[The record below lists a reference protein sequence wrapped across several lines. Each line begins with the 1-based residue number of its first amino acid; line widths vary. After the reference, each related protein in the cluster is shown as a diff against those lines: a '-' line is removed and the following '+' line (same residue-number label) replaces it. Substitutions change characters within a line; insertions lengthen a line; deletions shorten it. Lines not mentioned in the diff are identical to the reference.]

1 MIAPPHCFKPVLS
14 FSLLLLY
21 AVSRPVYPQ
30 AQTPPPGQKQ
40 QAEPTIRVKVG
51 LVQTDVMV
59 FDRQGHFVPDLK
71 LDQFE
76 LRVDGKVQPISF
88 MELVS
93 AGSLHDQEIWAKEE
107 GKPAPQEPAAASSNP
122 GRTLLFFVDDWHL
135 SADSVMRSR
144 AALTNLINLSMSPKD
159 RVAIFAASGQ
169 LGTTQEL
176 TGDKNAVLASLERF
190 NFKSAGVEDLAWP
203 PMTEG
208 QAFLIEQKDQD
219 VILYFVAAM
228 QRSDPYTGMQRF
240 SREPDPKL
248 VREICDRA
256 AQLANLSTAIGERTL
271 SALRDLVRMSTSL
284 PGRKAI
290 FFLSDGFV
298 LQTQRSDIADRLRQ
312 LTDSAARA
320 GIVIYSLDTRGLLV
334 GLPDAKTKRAPDT
347 TGALAR
353 SGYSEVMPQQDAL
366 NALAADTGG
375 RFLKNTNALDTA
387 LITTLAEISRYYLL
401 AWPFDLDAVKP
412 GKYSTI
418 RVAVKGRPGL
428 TVRVRQG
435 QLDLSQLVSKKP
447 PPPPAPPERTPAS
460 ELAAYANTRSVVDL
474 TVDELLKTY
483 PKELRDL
490 RFEENNEEL
499 DLLLKKVGE
508 RVETFFH
515 DFPNTVSKEQIRLE
529 RSNLSTGIKNSVTQ
543 NFNYSFYPD
552 KDGYFWEETRMDSKG
567 RPLRN
572 DQISGFSFL
581 TWGFAG
587 MCMLFHPRH
596 QFGSRFRYLGKQI
609 SGSHAEVIA
618 FAQKPESGDVLGTYL
633 GETMVTPALIMYQ
646 GLVWVDPET
655 YQIVRMRTDLLA
667 PRNDIGLSSQT
678 SEIWFSEVRFKS
690 IPQTFWL
697 PREVVVTSVI
707 LGQMCR
713 NTHRY
718 SDHQVFTVETQEKI
732 EPPPKKKEA
741 RSIG

>member
-144 AALTNLINLSMSPKD
+144 AALTDLINLSMSPKD

-219 VILYFVAAM
+219 
-228 QRSDPYTGMQRF
+228 
-240 SREPDPKL
+240 
-248 VREICDRA
+248 
-256 AQLANLSTAIGERTL
+256 
-271 SALRDLVRMSTSL
+271 
-284 PGRKAI
+284 
-290 FFLSDGFV
+290 
-298 LQTQRSDIADRLRQ
+298 
-312 LTDSAARA
+312 
-320 GIVIYSLDTRGLLV
+320 
-334 GLPDAKTKRAPDT
+334 
-347 TGALAR
+347 
-353 SGYSEVMPQQDAL
+353 
-366 NALAADTGG
+366 
-375 RFLKNTNALDTA
+375 
-387 LITTLAEISRYYLL
+387 
-401 AWPFDLDAVKP
+401 
-412 GKYSTI
+412 
-418 RVAVKGRPGL
+418 
-428 TVRVRQG
+428 
-435 QLDLSQLVSKKP
+435 
-447 PPPPAPPERTPAS
+447 
-460 ELAAYANTRSVVDL
+460 
-474 TVDELLKTY
+474 
-483 PKELRDL
+483 LRDL
-490 RFEENNEEL
+490 RFEENNEER

-515 DFPNTVSKEQIRLE
+515 DFPNTVSKEQIRQE

-732 EPPPKKKEA
+732 EPPQKKKEA